1 MSQTRTNNIAARA
14 GRWSAQHR
22 KKAIV
27 GWLVFVILAVFIGGS
42 VGTQT
47 LDQAEDNGIGESG
60 RADKAVE
67 RAFPDDVSESVMVQN
82 RKGSVDDPQ
91 FKAVVADVERSLR
104 DVKGVENVQGPYEK
118 GNAGQLSQDRRSALI
133 TFDLPDNDSQAE
145 DLVEGPLAAVSKLD
159 QTHPGY
165 TIEEF
170 GEASA
175 DRALSQAFEDDFQR
189 AEITS
194 LPITLI
200 ILILAFG
207 ALLAAFVPL
216 VLAATAVAAALGL
229 LGPISQL
236 WPVDESISSVVL
248 LIGLA
253 VGVDYALFYIRRE
266 REERAAGRSEEAA
279 LEAAAATSGRAILV
293 SGFTVIAAMAG
304 MYFGG
309 AATFVSFATGTILV
323 VAIAVLGSL
332 TVLPAVLSKLGDR
345 VNKGRIPFLR
355 PEKRTGEPRVWAWIL
370 NRVLKRPLA
379 SVIAAAAVLVV
390 LAIPVL
396 HIHTADSG
404 VDGLP
409 RSLEV
414 MQTYDRMQAAFPGE
428 QFTADVVL
436 EGNNL
441 DEAQVQGYVQELRGI
456 AGESDQFHEP
466 VTVDVSPNGE
476 VAVIEIPVAGSGT
489 DDTSMAAVDTLRDE
503 VVPQVFSDI
512 RGGEVVGVAGFTAG
526 SMDFNDLMAERI
538 WFVFAFVF
546 AMAFMLLLVT
556 FRSIVIPI
564 KAIVLNIMSVAAA
577 MGIVTWVFQDGH
589 LEDFLNF
596 DSTGAITAWFPL
608 MLFVILFGLSMDYH
622 VFILSRIKEAVDR
635 GESNDEA
642 VAHGIKSTA
651 GVVTAAAI
659 VMVGVFSIFA
669 TLSFIDM
676 KQFGVGLAVAVLI
689 DATLVRGVLLPATMK
704 LLGDWNWYLPKW
716 LEWLPKG
723 PAIEGGVEPV
733 EQPGKRPAPRPGE
746 PRPAEA

>member
-1 MSQTRTNNIAARA
+1 MSQSKTNNIAARA

-27 GWLVFVILAVFIGGS
+27 GWLLFVILAVFIGGS
-42 VGTQT
+42 VGTKT
-47 LDQAEDNGIGESG
+47 LDDVDDNGIGESG
-60 RADKAVE
+60 RADTAVSQN
-67 RAFPDDVSESVMVQN
+67 FPDKVSESVMVQN
-82 RKGSVDDPQ
+82 KNGSARDPE
-91 FKAVVADVERSLR
+91 FKAVVADVEAALGN
-104 DVKGVENVQGPYEK
+104 DKGVRNISSPYGE
-118 GNAGQLSQDRRSALI
+118 GNEGQLSKDGHSALI
-133 TFDLPDNDSQAE
+133 TFELPDKDGQAE
-145 DLVEGPLAAVSKLD
+145 DLVEAPLATVAKLD
-159 QTHPGY
+159 KKHAGY
-165 TIEEF
+165 SIEEF
-170 GEASA
+170 GGASA
-175 DRALSQAFEDDFQR
+175 DRALSKAFSDDFQR

-216 VLAATAVAAALGL
+216 LLAITAVAAAIGL
-229 LGPISQL
+229 IGPISQI
-236 WPVDESISSVVL
+236 WPVDESINSVVL

-266 REERAAGRSEEAA
+266 REERARGRSEEAA
-279 LEAAAATSGRAILV
+279 LEAAAATSGRAVLV

-304 MYFGG
+304 MYLGG
-309 AATFVSFATGTILV
+309 APTFTSFATGTILV

-345 VNKGRIPFLR
+345 VNKGRIPFLK
-355 PEKRTGEPRVWAWIL
+355 PERRTGEPRVWSWIL
-370 NRVLKRPLA
+370 NRVLARPLT
-379 SVIAAAAVLVV
+379 SVIAAGAVLVV
-390 LAIPVL
+390 LAIPVF

-428 QFTADVVL
+428 QFTADIVV

-441 DEAQVQGYVQELRGI
+441 DKAQIQGYAQELRQL
-456 AGESDQFHEP
+456 AADSNEFHEP
-466 VTVDVSPNGE
+466 VTVDMSPNGN
-476 VAVIEIPVAGSGT
+476 VAVFEVPVAGTGT
-489 DDTSMAAVDTLRDE
+489 DETSMDAVTTLRED
-503 VVPQVFSDI
+503 VVPNVFGNVQ
-512 RGGEVVGVAGFTAG
+512 GGELVGVTGFTAG
-526 SMDFNDLMAERI
+526 SMDFNSLMAERI
-538 WFVFAFVF
+538 WYVFAFVF
-546 AMAFMLLLVT
+546 AVAFLLLLVT
-556 FRSIVIPI
+556 FRSVVIPI
-564 KAIVLNIMSVAAA
+564 KAIVLNVMSVAAA
-577 MGIVTWVFQDGH
+577 LGVVTWVFQDGH

-622 VFILSRIKEAVDR
+622 VFILSRIKEAFDR
-635 GESNDEA
+635 GESTDEA

-651 GVVTAAAI
+651 GVVSAAAL

-676 KQFGVGLAVAVLI
+676 KQFGVGLAVAVLL

-723 PAIEGGVEPV
+723 PALEGSGEPV
-733 EQPGKRPAPRPGE
+733 EERRVQPRPDAQ
-746 PRPAEA
+746 PAEA

>member
-1 MSQTRTNNIAARA
+1 MSQSKSNNIAARA

-27 GWLVFVILAVFIGGS
+27 GWLLFVIVAVFVGGS
-42 VGTQT
+42 VGTRT
-47 LDQAEDNGIGESG
+47 LDDVDDNGIGESG
-60 RADKAVE
+60 RAQTAVSQN
-67 RAFPDDVSESVMVQN
+67 FPDKVSESVLVQN
-82 RKGSVDDPQ
+82 RKASVGDPE
-91 FKAVVADVERSLR
+91 FKAVVADVESALR
-104 DVKGVENVQGPYEK
+104 DKPGVRNVSSPYGE
-118 GNAGQLSQDRRSALI
+118 GSEGQLSKDRHSALI
-133 TFDLPDNDSQAE
+133 TFELPDTDGQAE
-145 DLVEGPLAAVSKLD
+145 DLVAGTLATVGKLD
-159 QTHPGY
+159 RKHAAY
-165 TIEEF
+165 SIEEF
-170 GEASA
+170 GGASA
-175 DRALSQAFEDDFQR
+175 DRALSKAFSDDFQR

-216 VLAATAVAAALGL
+216 LLAVTAVAAAIGL
-229 LGPISQL
+229 IGPISQI
-236 WPVDESISSVVL
+236 WPVDESINSVVL

-266 REERAAGRSEEAA
+266 REERARGRSEEAA
-279 LEAAAATSGRAILV
+279 LEAAAATSGRAVLV

-309 AATFVSFATGTILV
+309 APTFMSFATGTILV

-345 VNKGRIPFLR
+345 VNKGRIPFLK
-355 PEKRTGEPRVWAWIL
+355 PERRTGEPRVWAWIL
-370 NRVLKRPLA
+370 NRVLARPLA
-379 SVIAAAAVLVV
+379 SVVAATAVLVV

-404 VDGLP
+404 IDGLP

-428 QFTADVVL
+428 QFTADIVL
-436 EGNNL
+436 QGDNL
-441 DEAQVQGYVQELRGI
+441 DKAQIQGYAQELRTL
-456 AGESDQFHEP
+456 AAESNQFQEP
-466 VTVDVSPNGE
+466 VTVDTSPNGK
-476 VAVIEIPVAGSGT
+476 VTVIEVPLAGTGN
-489 DDTSMAAVDTLRDE
+489 DETSMNAVRTLRDD
-503 VVPQVFSDI
+503 VVPDMSASVQ
-512 RGGEVVGVAGFTAG
+512 GGEVVGVTGFTAG
-526 SMDFNDLMAERI
+526 SMDFNDLMASRI
-538 WFVFAFVF
+538 WLVFAFVF
-546 AMAFMLLLVT
+546 AMAFLLLLVT

-564 KAIVLNIMSVAAA
+564 KAIALNILSVGAAL
-577 MGIVTWVFQDGH
+577 GIVTWVFQDGH

-622 VFILSRIKEAVDR
+622 VFILSRIKEAIDR
-635 GESNDEA
+635 GESNSEA

-651 GVVTAAAI
+651 GVVSAAAL

-716 LEWLPKG
+716 LDWLPKG
-723 PAIEGGVEPV
+723 PALEGS
-733 EQPGKRPAPRPGE
+733 GE
-746 PRPAEA
+746 PAEERRMHHRPDPQPADA

>member
-1 MSQTRTNNIAARA
+1 MSRSKPNNIAARA
-14 GRWSAQHR
+14 GRWSAQNR

-27 GWLVFVILAVFIGGS
+27 GWLLFVILAVFIGGS
-42 VGTQT
+42 IGTKT
-47 LDQAEDNGIGESG
+47 LDDVDDNGIGESG
-60 RADKAVE
+60 RADTAVSQN
-67 RAFPDDVSESVMVQN
+67 FPDKASESVMVQN
-82 RKGSVDDPQ
+82 KKASAGDPE
-91 FKAVVADVERSLR
+91 FKAVVADVEASLR
-104 DVKGVENVQGPYEK
+104 DAKGVRNVSSPYGD
-118 GNAGQLSQDRRSALI
+118 GNEGQLSEDRHSALI
-133 TFDLPDNDSQAE
+133 TFELPDKDGQAE
-145 DLVEGPLAAVSKLD
+145 DLVEGTLAKVSKLD
-159 QTHPGY
+159 RQHAGY

-170 GEASA
+170 GDASA
-175 DRALSQAFEDDFQR
+175 DRALSKAFADDFQR

-216 VLAATAVAAALGL
+216 LLAVTAVAAAIGL
-229 LGPISQL
+229 LGPISQV
-236 WPVDESISSVVL
+236 WPVDESINSVVL

-266 REERAAGRSEEAA
+266 REERARGRSEEAA
-279 LEAAAATSGRAILV
+279 LEAAAATSGRAVLV

-309 AATFVSFATGTILV
+309 APTFLSFATGTILV

-345 VNKGRIPFLR
+345 VNKGRIPFLK
-355 PEKRTGEPRVWAWIL
+355 PERRTGEPRVWSWIL
-370 NRVLKRPLA
+370 NRVLARPLA
-379 SVIAAAAVLVV
+379 SVVAATAVLVV
-390 LAIPVL
+390 LAVPVL

-428 QFTADVVL
+428 QFTADIVL

-441 DEAQVQGYVQELRGI
+441 DKAQVQGYAQELRTL
-456 AGESDQFHEP
+456 AAESNQFHEP
-466 VTVDVSPNGE
+466 VTVDMSPNGD
-476 VAVIEIPVAGSGT
+476 VAVIEVPVAGTGT
-489 DDTSMAAVDTLRDE
+489 DDASMNAVQTLRDD
-503 VVPQVFSDI
+503 VVPDVFGSVQ
-512 RGGEVVGVAGFTAG
+512 GGELVGVTGFTAG

-538 WFVFAFVF
+538 WYVFAFVF

-564 KAIVLNIMSVAAA
+564 KAIVLNVLSVAAA
-577 MGIVTWVFQDGH
+577 LGIVTWIFQDGN

-608 MLFVILFGLSMDYH
+608 MMFVILFGLSMDYH

-723 PAIEGGVEPV
+723 PALEGSGEPV
-733 EQPGKRPAPRPGE
+733 EERRIQPRHDPQ
-746 PRPAEA
+746 PAEA

>member
-1 MSQTRTNNIAARA
+1 MSQSRTNNIAARA

-27 GWLVFVILAVFIGGS
+27 GWLLFVILAVFIGGS
-42 VGTQT
+42 VGTKT
-47 LDQAEDNGIGESG
+47 LDDVDDSGIGESG
-60 RADKAVE
+60 RADTAVSQN
-67 RAFPDDVSESVMVQN
+67 FPDKVSESVMVQN
-82 RKGSVDDPQ
+82 KNASVRDPE
-91 FKAVVADVERSLR
+91 FKAVVADAQAALEEDR
-104 DVKGVENVQGPYEK
+104 GVRNISSPYGK
-118 GNAGQLSQDRRSALI
+118 GNEGQLSQDGHSALI
-133 TFDLPDNDSQAE
+133 TFELPDKDGQAE
-145 DLVEGPLAAVSKLD
+145 DLVEAPLATVAKLD
-159 QTHPGY
+159 KQHSGY

-170 GEASA
+170 GDASA
-175 DRALSQAFEDDFQR
+175 DRALSKAFSDDFQR

-216 VLAATAVAAALGL
+216 LLAVTAVAAAIGL
-229 LGPISQL
+229 IGPISQI
-236 WPVDESISSVVL
+236 WPVDESINSVVL

-266 REERAAGRSEEAA
+266 REERARGRSEEAA
-279 LEAAAATSGRAILV
+279 LEAAAATSGRAVLV

-309 AATFVSFATGTILV
+309 APTFISFATGTILV

-345 VNKGRIPFLR
+345 VNKGRIPFLK
-355 PEKRTGEPRVWAWIL
+355 PERRTGEPRVWSWVL
-370 NRVLKRPLA
+370 NRVLARPLT
-379 SVIAAAAVLVV
+379 SVIAAGAVLVV
-390 LAIPVL
+390 LAVPVL

-428 QFTADVVL
+428 QFTADIVV
-436 EGNNL
+436 EGKNL
-441 DEAQVQGYVQELRGI
+441 DKAEIQGYAQELRQL
-456 AGESDQFHEP
+456 AADSNEFHEP
-466 VTVDVSPNGE
+466 VTVDTSPNGN
-476 VAVIEIPVAGSGT
+476 VAVFEVPVAGTGT
-489 DDTSMAAVDTLRDE
+489 DETSMDAVRTLRED
-503 VVPQVFSDI
+503 VVPDVFGNVQ
-512 RGGEVVGVAGFTAG
+512 GGELVGVTGFTAG

-538 WFVFAFVF
+538 WYVFAFVF
-546 AMAFMLLLVT
+546 AMAFLLLLVT

-577 MGIVTWVFQDGH
+577 LGVVTWVFQDGH

-622 VFILSRIKEAVDR
+622 VFILSRIKEAFDR
-635 GESNDEA
+635 GESTDEA

-651 GVVTAAAI
+651 GVVTAAAL

-676 KQFGVGLAVAVLI
+676 KQFGVGLAVAVLL

-723 PAIEGGVEPV
+723 PALEGS
-733 EQPGKRPAPRPGE
+733 GE
-746 PRPAEA
+746 PAEERRIQPRQDAQPAEA

>member
-1 MSQTRTNNIAARA
+1 MSQSRTNNIAARA

-27 GWLVFVILAVFIGGS
+27 GWLLFVILAVFIGGS
-42 VGTQT
+42 VGTKT
-47 LDQAEDNGIGESG
+47 LDDVDDSGIGESG
-60 RADKAVE
+60 RADTAVSQN
-67 RAFPDDVSESVMVQN
+67 FPDKVSESVMVQN
-82 RKGSVDDPQ
+82 KNASVRDPE
-91 FKAVVADVERSLR
+91 FKAVVADAQAALKDDR
-104 DVKGVENVQGPYEK
+104 GVRNISSPYGK
-118 GNAGQLSQDRRSALI
+118 GNEGQLSQDGHSALI
-133 TFDLPDNDSQAE
+133 TFELPDKDGQAE
-145 DLVEGPLAAVSKLD
+145 DLVEAPLATVAKLD
-159 QTHPGY
+159 KQHSGY

-170 GEASA
+170 GDASA
-175 DRALSQAFEDDFQR
+175 DRALSKAFSDDFQR

-216 VLAATAVAAALGL
+216 LLAVTAVAAAIGL
-229 LGPISQL
+229 IGPISQI
-236 WPVDESISSVVL
+236 WPVDESINSVVL

-266 REERAAGRSEEAA
+266 REERARGRSEEAA
-279 LEAAAATSGRAILV
+279 LEAAAATSGRAVLV

-309 AATFVSFATGTILV
+309 APTFISFATGTILV

-345 VNKGRIPFLR
+345 VNKGRIPFLK
-355 PEKRTGEPRVWAWIL
+355 PERRTGEPRVWSWVL
-370 NRVLKRPLA
+370 NRVLARPLT
-379 SVIAAAAVLVV
+379 SVIAAGAVLVV
-390 LAIPVL
+390 LAVPVL

-428 QFTADVVL
+428 QFTADIVV
-436 EGNNL
+436 EGKNL
-441 DEAQVQGYVQELRGI
+441 DKAEIQGYAQELRQL
-456 AGESDQFHEP
+456 AADSNEFHEP
-466 VTVDVSPNGE
+466 VTVDTSPNGN
-476 VAVIEIPVAGSGT
+476 VAVFEVPVAGTGT
-489 DDTSMAAVDTLRDE
+489 DETSMDAVRTLRED
-503 VVPQVFSDI
+503 VVPDVFGNVQ
-512 RGGEVVGVAGFTAG
+512 GGELVGVTGFTAG

-538 WFVFAFVF
+538 WYVFAFVF
-546 AMAFMLLLVT
+546 AMAFLLLLVT

-577 MGIVTWVFQDGH
+577 LGVVTWVFQDGH

-622 VFILSRIKEAVDR
+622 VFILSRIKEAFDR
-635 GESNDEA
+635 GESTDEA

-651 GVVTAAAI
+651 GVVTAAAL

-676 KQFGVGLAVAVLI
+676 KQFGVGLAVAVLL

-723 PAIEGGVEPV
+723 PALEGS
-733 EQPGKRPAPRPGE
+733 GE
-746 PRPAEA
+746 PAEERRIQPRQDAQPAEA